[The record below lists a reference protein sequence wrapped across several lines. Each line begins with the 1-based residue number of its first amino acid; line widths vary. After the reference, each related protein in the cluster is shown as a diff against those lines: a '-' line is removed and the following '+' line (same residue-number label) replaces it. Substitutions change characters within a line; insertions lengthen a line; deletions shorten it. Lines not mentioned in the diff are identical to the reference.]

1 MIDSDGTFQV
11 ALKVNESGIAVGV
24 DLSMVLTQA
33 AQARSASGNNSAELV
48 SNQALMAACAAALGA
63 RLISRHRDRG
73 CRIEE
78 AVGFTAD
85 TIKSREALI
94 AYLAEHPLRT
104 WKSKDAADWTSI
116 HRLVQSGE
124 SKTKEGTAALL
135 SLKARLNTRRPG
147 YGRDSIQSK
156 L

>member
-1 MIDSDGTFQV
+1 M
-11 ALKVNESGIAVGV
+11 
-24 DLSMVLTQA
+24 
-33 AQARSASGNNSAELV
+33 
-48 SNQALMAACAAALGA
+48 
-63 RLISRHRDRG
+63 
-73 CRIEE
+73 EE

-104 WKSKDAADWTSI
+104 WKSQDAADWTAI
-116 HRLVQSGE
+116 HQLVRSGE
-124 SKTKEGTAALL
+124 SKTKEGTATLL

-147 YGRDSIQSK
+147 FGQDFVSSK